1 MATNKKITQVQ
12 LGTETYDIDVSADRK
27 AKPLLQTEDDSD
39 LTKVLPKSAVLKP
52 DGTNDLFDENKKL
65 NSHYISDTILGQLKF
80 GGTITYNNEYP
91 TGTHQYVI
99 TPSSSL
105 RAHLLAKAP
114 EGTSTL
120 VGFSFKIKPQNFPA
134 ENWCTC
140 TLQAYNSVPE
150 LLGQPT
156 LYLKD
161 FEGFYFIYKESQY
174 TAPELKNSEQAIIVP
189 KFEVGDWFLTC
200 GEAIQKIDNTDTI
213 THIDE
218 TDYNSLL
225 EITGS
230 SGLKLNG
237 FSRYPDTVS
246 ISLDTDLY
254 SASDITTTGTINAG
268 LVSTSQVSASSI
280 DAGEIF
286 ASNRM
291 TAPTISDK
299 TDKSQVVN
307 LEYFEN
313 NATKVDWENIDS
325 EVHVINDHNVEIDG
339 GLVVHCNSDITRVD
353 ISSLGDEQTCAYEP
367 YVQSDGTTNW
377 YNDSNLTPPYWLK
390 FPITAGYRY
399 EVTIKPEFMNSSSF
413 IKDEDG
419 AGHLVVTAASEGAA
433 INIVE
438 YSYAASAQDVEYPT
452 SWIGKGTIYF
462 TADITGYAY
471 IPTGNSVMFDN
482 VSMYSI
488 TEIQGSVA
496 HTKIEGDLEV
506 TGDLSFGADSHLVFG
521 TIEGTDFIADY
532 AKVKNAPTED
542 DDVVNKAYFDAN
554 KGSGG
559 NGLPSGATEGA
570 FLRYKSG
577 AAVWEVI
584 PSAEG
589 NTF

>member
-12 LGTETYDIDVSADRK
+12 LGTETYDIDVAADRK

-120 VGFSFKIKPQNFPA
+120 VGFSFEIKPQNFPA
-134 ENWCTC
+134 ENWCKC

-161 FEGFYFIYKESQY
+161 FEGFYFIYKELQY

-218 TDYNSLL
+218 TNGTSLL

-237 FSRYPDTVS
+237 FTRDSSTG
-246 ISLDTDLY
+246 
-254 SASDITTTGTINAG
+254 DITLTNELNTTADI
-268 LVSTSQVSASSI
+268 TSVGDITAQSI
-280 DAGEIF
+280 YGRIIEATG
-286 ASNRM
+286 NM
-291 TAPTISDK
+291 KAPTISDT
-299 TDKSQVVN
+299 TDKTQVVN
-307 LEYFEN
+307 LDYFEN
-313 NATKVDWENIDS
+313 NATKVNWEKIDS

-339 GLVVHCNSDITRVD
+339 GLTVHCVS
-353 ISSLGDEQTCAYEP
+353 
-367 YVQSDGTTNW
+367 TN
-377 YNDSNLTPPYWLK
+377 
-390 FPITAGYRY
+390 
-399 EVTIKPEFMNSSSF
+399 
-413 IKDEDG
+413 
-419 AGHLVVTAASEGAA
+419 
-433 INIVE
+433 
-438 YSYAASAQDVEYPT
+438 
-452 SWIGKGTIYF
+452 
-462 TADITGYAY
+462 
-471 IPTGNSVMFDN
+471 
-482 VSMYSI
+482 
-488 TEIQGSVA
+488 
-496 HTKIEGDLEV
+496 TKIEGDLEI

-521 TIEGTDFIADY
+521 TIKGTDFIADY
-532 AKVKNAPTED
+532 AKVKNAPTEA

-554 KGSGG
+554 KGSSGG
-559 NGLPSGATEGA
+559 DGLPSGAAEGA
-570 FLRYKSG
+570 FLRWRNSQ
-577 AAVWEVI
+577 AVWEVI